1 MQSDTDD
8 ISTPCCPNM
17 LNMKIVLNP
26 WSVTT
31 CSGAYVVNG
40 APGQKPVCVMNV
52 LEAVHGQCEIAA
64 FIQRDTIS
72 MYRTDG
78 KNSRKTYLHDYVAKL
93 LKSTDH
99 VQPIKVRC
107 IHLQEQ
113 FNHNW
118 KVEVSHVSH
127 VEGLDKMLQDYWMI
141 VSCHWLSLSTITP
154 AMAVRG
160 INLNQR
166 PSSHCFDPLL
176 LACYL
181 NLLTYQGSVWRKAWH
196 T

>member
-113 FNHNW
+113 FNHN
-118 KVEVSHVSH
+118 
-127 VEGLDKMLQDYWMI
+127 
-141 VSCHWLSLSTITP
+141 
-154 AMAVRG
+154 
-160 INLNQR
+160 
-166 PSSHCFDPLL
+166 
-176 LACYL
+176 
-181 NLLTYQGSVWRKAWH
+181 
-196 T
+196 